1 VDREEVEP
9 CRESRMP
16 TRSQLKFFFR
26 YACNLPPTPP
36 GICKD
41 VKRKGLRGWQFV
53 SA

>member
-1 VDREEVEP
+1 MDREEVEP
-9 CRESRMP
+9 CGQNRMP

-36 GICKD
+36 AICKD
-41 VKRKGLRGWQFV
+41 FKRKCLRGEQFV